1 MINSILNYILKR
13 EGYRK
18 YTELRNLNSRDK
30 SNLFNSLGTFA
41 WLFMWSVFCISTMF
55 NVNFIWGLSL
65 FFVPI
70 SFIRLI
76 SSFFS
81 ARKKTRPIYSDVP
94 ITKSDRRY
102 KSGYRIEGYKQ
113 VVSSYVALTEDE
125 INIRKNHFKG
135 RMYFWCFIF
144 LVSLAT
150 FSYNYSKTPLS
161 SISKSSN
168 TTPWDKLKVGDSVYV
183 TKEEITNELS
193 RIIIYQLAR
202 PINKSDI
209 ELLKIAEWK
218 KRQLIDKLDTT
229 LTKELIE
236 AFDYNSDY
244 FYKNNS
250 SLIGIYVAKDST
262 LGVSEESETKWIEV
276 LPTNKRKE
284 FKSVLYEVKEGY
296 MFENRYFIKENQIS
310 MTDYMKN
317 KNKKKN

>member
-13 EGYRK
+13 EAYRK
-18 YTELRNLNSRDK
+18 YTDLRNLNSTDK
-30 SNLFNSLGTFA
+30 MNLFNKLGTFA
-41 WLFMWSVFCISTMF
+41 WLFLWAIFCLWAMISLD
-55 NVNFIWGLSL
+55 FIGGLSL

-81 ARKKTRPIYSDVP
+81 ARKKTRPIYGDVP
-94 ITKSDRRY
+94 IKKSDRRY
-102 KSGYRIEGYKQ
+102 KAGYKIEGYKQ
-113 VVSSYVALTEDE
+113 VVTGYVALTEDE
-125 INIRKNHFKG
+125 ITIRKNHFKG
-135 RMYFWCFIF
+135 RMYFWFLIF
-144 LVSLAT
+144 CLSLAT

-168 TTPWDKLKVGDSVYV
+168 STPWNKLKAGDSVYV

-209 ELLKIAEWK
+209 ELLKIGDWK
-218 KRQLIDKLDTT
+218 KRQMIDKLDTT

-262 LGVSEESETKWIEV
+262 LGVSEESETKWIEIV
-276 LPTNKRKE
+276 PTNKKKE

-310 MTDYMKN
+310 MTDYMK